1 MKTKDS
7 RVNHGRSSHGWA
19 AHSPADAAER
29 IYNASHYR
37 TLRLLRCEFAGG
49 VLTISG
55 RLSSF
60 YLKQLA
66 QTLVRGIDGVEQI
79 VNEVHVHS

>member
-1 MKTKDS
+1 MKTQDS
-7 RVNHGRSSHGWA
+7 KVNYERGSYGRT
-19 AHSPADAAER
+19 AHTPADAAER
-29 IYNASHYR
+29 IYKASHYR
-37 TLRLLRCEFAGG
+37 TIRQLRCEFAGG